1 MALRENDEM
10 KRNTWLAATLFGV
23 LSMAGGSVQAEQ
35 FVRIGSGL
43 AGSYPVFGAKLAELF
58 NAHGPGVKASTFAGP
73 TGQSLVK
80 LQRGEA
86 EAVLSYTFE
95 SEAARRGENA
105 LKTPA
110 PDLRHLMTT
119 YGATHVA
126 IARSG
131 VEIKSLADLSKKP
144 YRVWLGPKSSVFW
157 PLNLA
162 ALASHGVTPEDIVK
176 AGGVVNSAGYG
187 TLLQAFKDGQVDV
200 AFMSG
205 PTPYSL
211 MMELDRGA
219 GFTLLPYGEA
229 ELTKFNQ
236 LLPGT
241 ASVTIPAG
249 TYGSVPAAM
258 KVPYVVNHVVVS
270 AKLPDEI
277 VYRMAK
283 TLVEHHKEL
292 HGLFA
297 GAAEIS
303 PQRATANNALPLHPG
318 AERYYREAGLLK

>member
-1 MALRENDEM
+1 M
-10 KRNTWLAATLFGV
+10 KRSNPWTLAALSGV
-23 LSMAGGSVQAEQ
+23 LALASWSAHAEQ

-58 NAHGPGVKASTFAGP
+58 NKHVPGVKASTFSGP

-95 SEAARRGENA
+95 SESARRGENA
-105 LKTPA
+105 LKMPA

-126 IARSG
+126 LARSG
-131 VEIKSLADLSKKP
+131 VQIASLADLKSKP

-162 ALASHGVTPEDIVK
+162 ALAAHGVTPDDIVK
-176 AGGVVNSAGYG
+176 AGGVINSAGYG
-187 TLLQAFKDGQVDV
+187 TLMQAFKDGQVDV

-211 MMELDRGA
+211 MMELDRGS
-219 GFTLLPYGEA
+219 GFQLLPYSDA
-229 ELTKFNQ
+229 ALAKFNDT
-236 LLPGT
+236 LPGT
-241 ASVTIPAG
+241 ARFTIPAG
-249 TYGSVPAAM
+249 TYKHVAQPMA
-258 KVPYVVNHVVVS
+258 VPYVVNHVVVS
-270 AKLPDEI
+270 AKLSDDT

-297 GAAEIS
+297 GAGEIS
-303 PQRATANNALPLHPG
+303 PERALQNNKLPVHPG

>member
-1 MALRENDEM
+1 MRW
-10 KRNTWLAATLFGV
+10 KTWLVAGV
-23 LSMAGGSVQAEQ
+23 PCAFALIAGTAKAEQ

-58 NAHGPGVKASTFAGP
+58 NQHVPGVRASTFAGP

-95 SEAARRGENA
+95 AQAARLGQNA

-126 IARSG
+126 LARTG
-131 VEIKSLADLSKKP
+131 VEIASLADLAKKP
-144 YRVWLGPKSSVFW
+144 YRVWLGPKTSVFW

-162 ALASHGVTPEDIVK
+162 ALQAHGVTPDDIVK
-176 AGGVVNSAGYG
+176 AGGVINSAGYG
-187 TLLQAFKDGQVDV
+187 TLMQAFMDGQVDV

-205 PTPYSL
+205 PTPYGL
-211 MMELDRGA
+211 MMELDRGS
-219 GFTLLPYGEA
+219 GFQLLAYSDA
-229 ELTKFNQ
+229 ALNKFNEI
-236 LLPGT
+236 LPGT
-241 ASVTIPAG
+241 DRTTIPAG
-249 TYGSVPAAM
+249 TYKHVSGAM
-258 KVPYVVNHVVVS
+258 TVPYVVNQIVVS
-270 AKLPDEI
+270 AKLPDDT

-283 TLVEHHKEL
+283 TLVDHHKSL

-303 PQRATANNALPLHPG
+303 PQRAMANNKLPLHPG

>member
-1 MALRENDEM
+1 M
-10 KRNTWLAATLFGV
+10 KHKTWLAAGLSTV
-23 LSMAGGSVQAEQ
+23 LALASWSVQAEQ
-35 FVRIGSGL
+35 FIRIGSGL

-58 NAHGPGVKASTFAGP
+58 NKHVPDVKASTFSGP

-105 LKTPA
+105 LKTPT
-110 PDLRHLMTT
+110 PDVRHLMTT

-126 IARSG
+126 LARKG
-131 VEIKSLADLSKKP
+131 VEIKGLADLKSKP

-162 ALASHGVTPEDIVK
+162 ALASHGVTPDDIVK
-176 AGGVVNSAGYG
+176 AGGVINSAGYG

-211 MMELDRGA
+211 MMELDRGS
-219 GFTLLPYGEA
+219 GFVLLPYSDA
-229 ELTKFNQ
+229 QIAKFNQ
-236 LLPGT
+236 ILPGT
-241 ASVTIPAG
+241 ASFTIPAG
-249 TYGSVPAAM
+249 TYKNVPAAM

-270 AKLPDEI
+270 AKLPEQT
-277 VYRMAK
+277 VYLMAK

-297 GAAEIS
+297 GAGEIS
-303 PQRATANNALPLHPG
+303 PERAMANNKLPLHPG
-318 AERYYREAGLLK
+318 AERYYREAKLLK

>member
-1 MALRENDEM
+1 MMKSKLPFVAALSAVFA
-10 KRNTWLAATLFGV
+10 LANAT
-23 LSMAGGSVQAEQ
+23 AHAEQ

-43 AGSYPVFGAKLAELF
+43 AGSYPVFGAKVAELF
-58 NAHGPGVKASTFAGP
+58 NQHIPGVKASTFAAP
-73 TGQSLVK
+73 TGQALVK

-95 SEAARRGENA
+95 SNAALKGENA

-126 IARSG
+126 LARTG
-131 VEIKSLADLSKKP
+131 VEISSLADLAKKP
-144 YRVWLGPKSSVFW
+144 YRVWLGSKTSVFW

-162 ALASHGVTPEDIVK
+162 ALEAHGVTPDAIVK
-176 AGGVVNSAGYG
+176 AGGVINSAGYG
-187 TLLQAFKDGQVDV
+187 TLMQAFKDGQVDV

-205 PTPYSL
+205 PTPYSM
-211 MMELDRGA
+211 MMELDRGS
-219 GFTLLPYGEA
+219 GFQLLPYSEA
-229 ELTKFNQ
+229 ALAKFNEI
-236 LLPGT
+236 LPGT
-241 ASVTIPAG
+241 ATTTIPAG
-249 TYGSVPAAM
+249 TYTHASKAM
-258 KVPYVVNHVVVS
+258 KVPYVINQIVVS
-270 AKLPDEI
+270 AKLPEDI
-277 VYRMAK
+277 VYRMTK
-283 TLVEHHKEL
+283 TLVDHYKEL

-303 PQRATANNALPLHPG
+303 PQRALEYNKLPVHPG

>member
-1 MALRENDEM
+1 M
-10 KRNTWLAATLFGV
+10 KRRMWMVAALSGALAVVSWSA
-23 LSMAGGSVQAEQ
+23 QAEQ

-58 NAHGPGVKASTFAGP
+58 NKHVPGVKASTFAGP

-86 EAVLSYTFE
+86 EVVLSYTFE
-95 SEAARRGENA
+95 SDSARRGENA

-126 IARSG
+126 LARPG
-131 VEIKSLADLSKKP
+131 VEIKSLADLKAKP

-162 ALASHGVTPEDIVK
+162 ALAAHGVTPDDIVK
-176 AGGVVNSAGYG
+176 AGGVINSAGYG
-187 TLLQAFKDGQVDV
+187 TLMQAFKDGQVDV
-200 AFMSG
+200 GFMSG

-219 GFTLLPYGEA
+219 GFQLLPYSA
-229 ELTKFNQ
+229 AALAKFNET
-236 LLPGT
+236 LPGT
-241 ASVTIPAG
+241 ATFTMPAG
-249 TYGSVPAAM
+249 TYKSVGSAM
-258 KVPYVVNHVVVS
+258 TVPYVVNHVVVS
-270 AKLPDEI
+270 AKLPDDT
-277 VYRMAK
+277 VYSMAK

-297 GAAEIS
+297 GASEIS
-303 PQRATANNALPLHPG
+303 PDKALLHNKLPLHPG
-318 AERYYREAGLLK
+318 AQRYYREAGLLK